1 MQLMKST
8 CEGSRPSVSKLSPI
22 LQRLALLWLKHLK
35 YNALYIEDYMRQK
48 KPQIYTVTMA
58 RLLMDWRTSQG
69 ISRYEVAKS
78 TGMNINT
85 VKRLEEGEGGVT
97 FEDGFRY
104 FVYAE
109 SHKSKPNLMRK
120 FREAMASYQS
130 EQEQANVV
138 SARQKQRRADDIR
151 KDLERRKV
159 ESYTRYTVQKE
170 MAEKLTSLTNEHD
183 AQTSKL
189 QAELQSARD
198 QIAAMQKEQQ
208 ETAEKHSRE
217 LEEAKRLGAEEEQR
231 KFANM
236 NWLER
241 IQKK

>member
-1 MQLMKST
+1 
-8 CEGSRPSVSKLSPI
+8 
-22 LQRLALLWLKHLK
+22 
-35 YNALYIEDYMRQK
+35 MRQK

-58 RLLMDWRTSQG
+58 QLLMGWRTSQG
-69 ISRYEVAKS
+69 ISRYEVAKN
-78 TGMNINT
+78 TGVNINT

-109 SHKSKPNLMRK
+109 NHKSKPNLIRK

-138 SARQKQRRADDIR
+138 FAQQKQRRLENFRSDF
-151 KDLERRKV
+151 ERRKI
-159 ESYTRYTVQKE
+159 ENTTRQAIQME
-170 MAEKLTSLTNEHD
+170 MSEKLTSMTTEHD
-183 AQTSKL
+183 AKTKEL
-189 QAELQSARD
+189 ETELQEARD

-208 ETAEKHSRE
+208 EVAEKHTKE
-217 LEEAKRLGAEEEQR
+217 LADARRQGAEEEQQ

-236 NWLER
+236 SWLER

>member
-1 MQLMKST
+1 MK
-8 CEGSRPSVSKLSPI
+8 
-22 LQRLALLWLKHLK
+22 
-35 YNALYIEDYMRQK
+35 QK

-58 RLLMDWRTSQG
+58 KLLMDWRISQG

-85 VKRLEEGEGGVT
+85 VKRLEEGEGGIT

-104 FVYAE
+104 FMYAE

-138 SARQKQRRADDIR
+138 FAQQKQRRSESLR
-151 KDLERRKV
+151 KEFDRRKI
-159 ESYTRYTVQKE
+159 ENTTRQSIQME
-170 MAEKLTSLTNEHD
+170 MSEKITSLTNEHD
-183 AQTSKL
+183 AKTKEL
-189 QAELQSARD
+189 ETELQEARD

-208 ETAEKHSRE
+208 EVAERHTKE
-217 LEEAKRLGAEEEQR
+217 LEEAKRQGAEEEQQ

-236 NWLER
+236 SWLKR
-241 IQKK
+241 IQRK

>member
-1 MQLMKST
+1 MK
-8 CEGSRPSVSKLSPI
+8 
-22 LQRLALLWLKHLK
+22 
-35 YNALYIEDYMRQK
+35 QK

-58 RLLMDWRTSQG
+58 KLLMDWRISQG

-85 VKRLEEGEGGVT
+85 VKRLEEGEGGIT

-104 FVYAE
+104 FMYAE

-120 FREAMASYQS
+120 FREAIASYQS

-138 SARQKQRRADDIR
+138 IAQQKQHRANEIRRDF
-151 KDLERRKV
+151 ERRRI
-159 ESYTRYTVQKE
+159 EHTTRQAVQME
-170 MAEKLTSLTNEHD
+170 MTEKLTSLTTEHN
-183 AQTSKL
+183 AHTKEL
-189 QAELQSARD
+189 EAELQSARD

-208 ETAEKHSRE
+208 KVSEKHSRD
-217 LEEAKRLGAEEEQR
+217 LEEAKRQGAEEEQQ

-236 NWLER
+236 SWLKR
-241 IQKK
+241 IQQK

>member
-138 SARQKQRRADDIR
+138 SARKKQRRVDDIR

-159 ESYTRYTVQKE
+159 ESYTRYTVQME
-170 MAEKLTSLTNEHD
+170 MAEKLTSLTTEHE
-183 AQTSKL
+183 AQTKVL

-198 QIAAMQKEQQ
+198 QIASMQKEQQ
-208 ETAEKHSRE
+208 DVAERHSRE

-236 NWLER
+236 SWIER

>member
-1 MQLMKST
+1 M
-8 CEGSRPSVSKLSPI
+8 
-22 LQRLALLWLKHLK
+22 
-35 YNALYIEDYMRQK
+35 
-48 KPQIYTVTMA
+48 
-58 RLLMDWRTSQG
+58 
-69 ISRYEVAKS
+69 
-78 TGMNINT
+78 
-85 VKRLEEGEGGVT
+85 
-97 FEDGFRY
+97 
-104 FVYAE
+104 YAE

-138 SARQKQRRADDIR
+138 SARQKQRRADDVR
-151 KDLERRKV
+151 KDLERKKV

-189 QAELQSARD
+189 QAELKSARD

-208 ETAEKHSRE
+208 EVAEKHTKE
-217 LEEAKRLGAEEEQR
+217 LADAKRQGAEEEQQ

-236 NWLER
+236 SWLER
-241 IQKK
+241 IQRR